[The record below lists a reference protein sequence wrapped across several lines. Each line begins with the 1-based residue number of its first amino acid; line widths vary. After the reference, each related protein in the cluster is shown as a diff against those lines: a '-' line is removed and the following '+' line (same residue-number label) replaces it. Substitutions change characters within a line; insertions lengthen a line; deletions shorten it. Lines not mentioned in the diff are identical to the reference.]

1 VTNLPGVTGTTGRA
15 LRDTLLAQLSE
26 RGVTVTCGERWTLAP
41 EQGTALSLVHEH
53 GDRVHA
59 PAVVLATGVRRRR
72 LGVPGETLEGVRDNV
87 GPDPAHWRDRHVVIV
102 GGGDDAFE
110 HVALL
115 APVARSV
122 TLVHRSDDF
131 RARPSL
137 LAEVLRHGGMPDAG
151 IPVPIHSNVTV
162 VTEARLDAVLG
173 ETAVAGVRIGAR
185 TLPADV
191 VFRCI
196 GPEPDTTDHGVPR
209 RPDGA
214 VDVDALQRSRRP
226 GVFAVGDACSVE
238 SPTLPTAFGHGST
251 AAKALL
257 AWRTGAPWRD
267 AVPRPQ
273 PAPPEDLPRDRL
285 RVEGLALPARVGV
298 YAHEH
303 QAAQTLRFTLE
314 FAIDAARAAR
324 TDALADTLDYASAT
338 SCVEQVLA
346 TGHIE
351 LVETV
356 AERVADAL
364 LARFDVSAVLVRVA
378 KGDVPRV
385 GAQAIVEVRRTRR

>member
-1 VTNLPGVTGTTGRA
+1 LTNVPGVTATTGSA
-15 LRDTLLAQLSE
+15 LRDTLMQQLFE
-26 RGVTVTCGERWTLAP
+26 RGVPVACGARWTLAP
-41 EQGTALSLVHEH
+41 AQGTALALTDPT
-53 GDRVHA
+53 GDRVLV
-59 PAVVLATGVRRRR
+59 PAVILATGVRRRR

-87 GPDPAHWRDRHVVIV
+87 GPDPARWRDRHVVIV

-122 TLVHRSDDF
+122 TLVHRSLAF
-131 RARPSL
+131 RARPAL
-137 LAEVLRHGGMPDAG
+137 LAEVLRQGGPADAHT
-151 IPVPIHSNVTV
+151 PTPIHANVTLL
-162 VTEARLDAVLG
+162 TGARLDAILG
-173 ETAVAGVRIGAR
+173 ETAVRGVRVDAR
-185 TLPADV
+185 ALPADV

-257 AWRTGAPWRD
+257 AWRSGAPWRD
-267 AVPRPQ
+267 VGTATRQGSPH
-273 PAPPEDLPRDRL
+273 DLASDRL

-303 QAAQTLRFTLE
+303 QAPQTLRFTLE

-324 TDALADTLDYASAT
+324 TDALADTLDYASAAA
-338 SCVEQVLA
+338 CVEQVLDQ
-346 TGHIE
+346 GHIE

-364 LARFDVSAVLVRVA
+364 LTRFAVPWVLVRVA
-378 KGDVPRV
+378 KADVPRA
-385 GAQAIVEVRRTRR
+385 GAQAIVEVQRRRG